1 MRRILVWVALACLA
15 APACGRASGPRR
27 VKDLGTWKGGT
38 LTMVALE
45 RGRGDAQL
53 AVVWESGNRKVTLS
67 GPWREIP
74 LVKDVPT
81 GDLVLVV
88 GEPGR
93 YNLQVWK
100 APEGP
105 FSAKHV
111 GTQRDIEAELGR
123 LYPVPV
129 K

>member
-1 MRRILVWVALACLA
+1 MSRILVLVALACLA
-15 APACGRASGPRR
+15 APACGRAPGPRR

-38 LTMVALE
+38 LTLMASE
-45 RGRGDAQL
+45 RSGDAQL
-53 AVVWESGNRKVTLS
+53 TVVWESGGRKVTLS

-105 FSAKHV
+105 FSAKYV
-111 GTQRDIEAELGR
+111 GTHRDIERELGR
-123 LYPVPV
+123 LYPGPG